1 MSDASAQDD
10 DPLRQRQAHAYGK
23 ARRRLAVVDGIV
35 GAVVLIAIVAAA
47 GTLGG
52 WGCVAALILLPAL
65 ISLPFGLI
73 RHRLSRAN
81 GLSRQTVGGWLGD
94 WAKGLAVGLVLGIPA
109 ALAVLG
115 LQRAFPD
122 WWVVPTWA
130 GALVLSAALA
140 VLFPVLLL
148 PLFLK
153 SRPIDPGPVADEVW
167 GLVRRSGVDVREVRS
182 LLMSEKTSESNA
194 MVAGLGPT
202 RRVYVGD
209 TLAEGVEDEQQA
221 LGELRVVLAHELGH
235 QKHHDIWRL
244 LAWSAISLAV
254 GLGAAWAAVAWL
266 SPSGGGH
273 LTSLPA
279 LVLGF
284 SVGSSV
290 VSPAGH
296 GDSRRR
302 EWAADRYAIELTGE
316 GPLFAAAF
324 ERLVTANLAELRPPR
339 LWYLL
344 TASHPAPA
352 DRIAFARNPSSEQ
365 DLH

>member
-1 MSDASAQDD
+1 MEGAAPPE
-10 DPLRQRQAHAYGK
+10 DPLRQRQAHVYGQ
-23 ARRRLAVVDGIV
+23 ARRRLAVADGIAGLV
-35 GAVVLIAIVAAA
+35 VMVAVVAAA

-52 WGCVAALILLPAL
+52 WGCVAALIVLPTL
-65 ISLPFGLI
+65 VSLPFGLA
-73 RHRLSRAN
+73 RYRLSRAN

-94 WAKGLAVGLVLGIPA
+94 RAKGLAVGLALGIPA
-109 ALAVLG
+109 GLAVLA

-122 WWVVPTWA
+122 WWPVPAWA
-130 GALVLSAALA
+130 GALLLSAALA

-153 SRPIDPGPVADEVW
+153 SRPIREGAVADEVW
-167 GLVRRSGVDVREVRS
+167 GLVRRSGVSVREVRE
-182 LLMSEKTSESNA
+182 LMMSEKTSESNA
-194 MVAGLGPT
+194 FVAGMGPT

-209 TLAEGVEDEQQA
+209 TLSEGVDDAEQA

-235 QKHHDIWRL
+235 QKHRDMWRL
-244 LAWSAISLAV
+244 LGWSALSLAA
-254 GLGAAWAAVAWL
+254 GIAAAAIAVATL
-266 SPSGGGH
+266 APHGAGH

-284 SVGSSV
+284 SIGSGV
-290 VSPAGH
+290 VSPAGNWY
-296 GDSRRR
+296 SRRR

-352 DRIAFARNPSSEQ
+352 ERIAFARNPSSEQ

>member
-1 MSDASAQDD
+1 MTATPPDD

-23 ARRRLAVVDGIV
+23 ARRRLAVADGIV
-35 GAVVLIAIVAAA
+35 GLAVLVAIVAAA

-52 WGCVAALILLPAL
+52 WGCVAALIVLPTL
-65 ISLPFGLI
+65 VSLPFGLA
-73 RHRLSRAN
+73 RYRLSRRN
-81 GLSRQTVGGWLGD
+81 GLSRQTVGGWLAD
-94 WAKGLAVGLVLGIPA
+94 RAKGLAVGLALGIPA
-109 ALAVLG
+109 GLAVLG
-115 LQRAFPD
+115 LQRAFPH
-122 WWVVPTWA
+122 WWPVPAWA
-130 GALVLSAALA
+130 GALLLSAALA

-153 SRPIDPGPVADEVW
+153 SRPIGEGPVADEVW
-167 GLVRRSGVDVREVRS
+167 GLVRRSGVDIREVRE

-194 MVAGLGPT
+194 MVAGMGPT

-209 TLAEGVEDEQQA
+209 TLAEGVEDEKQV

-235 QKHHDIWRL
+235 QKHHDMWRL
-244 LAWSAISLAV
+244 LCWSAVSLAI
-254 GLGAAWAAVAWL
+254 GLAGAWVAVETLA
-266 SPSGGGH
+266 PDGAGH

-279 LVLGF
+279 LMLGL
-284 SVGSSV
+284 SIGSAL
-290 VSPAGH
+290 VSPAGNWY
-296 GDSRRR
+296 SRRR

-316 GPLFAAAF
+316 GPLFASAF

-352 DRIAFARNPSSEQ
+352 ERIAFARNPSSKQ